1 MNIATDKT
9 LKIALMDSSP
19 LALAGLSYFVQS
31 LGVQQEI
38 LLQETGLRKIAEAL
52 MYQSFDVLITDL
64 YSYSENLNEC
74 RDTILRLCRL
84 FPDLTVIVYTS
95 CQSGEE
101 MRSLLCEPNV
111 SLVARD
117 DPLTKVADCFR
128 QVLSGR
134 RFLSH
139 KICTYLA
146 KPKSSVDSTARHL
159 TLSENEVLKYLFNGM
174 SLGEIAALKK
184 LSIKTISAHKC
195 NAMRKLEVKNDAGL
209 FMLKN
214 DILSVMDFAVM
225 GRS

>member
-1 MNIATDKT
+1 MHITTDKT

-19 LALAGLSYFVQS
+19 LALAGLAYFVHS
-31 LGVQQEI
+31 LGVEQEI

-52 MYQSFDVLITDL
+52 MYQTFDVLITDL

-74 RDTILRLCRL
+74 RDTILNLCRL

-95 CQSGEE
+95 CQSGEG
-101 MRSLLCEPNV
+101 MRSFLCEPNI
-111 SLVARD
+111 SLIARD
-117 DPLTKVADCFR
+117 DPLVKVADCFR

-146 KPKSSVDSTARHL
+146 QQKRQVDSTARHL
-159 TLSENEVLKYLFNGM
+159 TFSENEVLKHLFNGM
-174 SLGEIAALKK
+174 SLGQIATLKK

-195 NAMRKLEVKNDAGL
+195 NAMRKLDVKNDAGL

-214 DILSVMDFAVM
+214 DILSIMDFGGM
-225 GRS
+225 RGN